1 MLAVD
6 GVEVELLDRHSWF
19 FAARCWSIIALIALV
34 RASGLGDEVV
44 ATSST
49 VAVVEDEEGGRYWV
63 FRCGDGF
70 EDDTGDLSWW
80 MHGVFG

>member
-49 VAVVEDEEGGRYWV
+49 VAVAARAGG
-63 FRCGDGF
+63 FLLLQCLD
-70 EDDTGDLSWW
+70 
-80 MHGVFG
+80 